1 LLSMHEAVQK
11 WELQDM
17 IYGQG
22 TWTSGRCE
30 YSCDTK
36 TFVK

>member
-1 LLSMHEAVQK
+1 MCVSESDANFTVLAFCELLSMHEAVQK

-22 TWTSGRCE
+22 T
-30 YSCDTK
+30 
-36 TFVK
+36 